1 MTPPLIAFNHEIRRS
16 PCFGHALKDCLYFA
30 LLCISCS
37 INAQTVTINDT
48 EFAAADWAAT
58 VTSSSGGAT
67 QSVSQP
73 ATGGNP
79 GAYRHMTHVLPGN
92 SNIVVVH
99 QYLGA
104 SYNPSLQGAI
114 DSVDY
119 TEDHIQF
126 NPPFAGAAIGASPA
140 LKQAGVWYFGPDLT
154 FTTLNWQT
162 ANLTG
167 LTQLDFTGPGGSHPD
182 FTASGGEITFGFHRS
197 NTNSSGGAKGTN
209 DIKGLGYSTNNGID
223 NWAYTIHGQ
232 SLPVVSVQATDANA
246 GEAGPDTGA
255 MTVSRTGATTTAL
268 TVSYSVSGSAT
279 PGTDYAALSGTLMIP
294 AGATSAGITITPID
308 DNQAEPDETI
318 ILALSPGAG
327 YTLGS
332 PTQATVVIS
341 DNDTAV
347 AVIPV
352 PALSLWGML
361 VLLLAMVTFG
371 IVANANRIHR

>member
-1 MTPPLIAFNHEIRRS
+1 MLRTRAK
-16 PCFGHALKDCLYFA
+16 GLYFFA
-30 LLCISCS
+30 LLCISS
-37 INAQTVTINDT
+37 AINAQTVTINDT
-48 EFAAADWAAT
+48 EFAAADWTAT
-58 VTSSSGGAT
+58 VTSSNGGAT
-67 QSVSQP
+67 QAVSRP
-73 ATGGNP
+73 VTGGNP
-79 GAYRHMTHVLPGN
+79 AAYRRMTHVLPIN

-140 LKQAGVWYFGPDLT
+140 LQQAGVWYFGPDLT
-154 FTTLNWQT
+154 FTTLSWQ
-162 ANLTG
+162 AVNLSG

-182 FTASGGEITFGFHRS
+182 FTASGGEIAFGFSRS
-197 NTNSSGGAKGTN
+197 NTNSAGGDRQAN
-209 DIKGLGYSTNNGID
+209 NIKGKGGFSTTSGID

-232 SLPVVSVQATDANA
+232 GLPAVSVQATDASA
-246 GEAGPDTGA
+246 AEAGPDTGA
-255 MTVSRTGATTTAL
+255 ITVSRTGATTTAL

-279 PGTDYAALSGTLMIP
+279 PGADYAALSGTLIIP

-308 DNQAEPDETI
+308 DSQVEPDETI

-352 PALSLWGML
+352 PVLSLWGML
-361 VLLLAMVTFG
+361 VLLLAMAVIGT
-371 IVANANRIHR
+371 VLNATRGRG